1 MASPSPNS
9 SAVELVRGRVSSTRS
24 VVFQAFTIWLQIV
37 GAGIVCR
44 SLLGLPFRSSAII
57 IGVVTIAFS
66 VANGLWGVLLT
77 DSFQISVIVVG
88 MSFICLFGLQHIGG
102 AETFYN
108 LLLAK
113 EATTMPL
120 VLDPI
125 NVPAAIAYGIPFTL
139 GYILKACVGTSLA
152 WIPIPLMSAIIGL
165 LGLAMN
171 VQGEVGT
178 DVIPLTIMTLLGK
191 GGAVVG
197 AIVILFALT
206 STMSSCICSIGTHV
220 VVDLYEPYI
229 LKGKKADEKMNVKIG
244 RWTMAIMGIVMVIST
259 AREMSLMYI
268 NMFINCVLPPLFIP
282 FIYAAFWKKVNKKG
296 LTLTMF
302 IAMVGN
308 VILSA
313 MVLAGTG
320 VGANTP
326 YIYSY
331 VVSFI
336 LPIIITAVKPDDPFD
351 YALLGEKFHV

>member
-1 MASPSPNS
+1 M
-9 SAVELVRGRVSSTRS
+9 
-24 VVFQAFTIWLQIV
+24 
-37 GAGIVCR
+37 
-44 SLLGLPFRSSAII
+44 
-57 IGVVTIAFS
+57 
-66 VANGLWGVLLT
+66 
-77 DSFQISVIVVG
+77 
-88 MSFICLFGLQHIGG
+88 
-102 AETFYN
+102 
-108 LLLAK
+108 
-113 EATTMPL
+113 
-120 VLDPI
+120 
-125 NVPAAIAYGIPFTL
+125 
-139 GYILKACVGTSLA
+139 
-152 WIPIPLMSAIIGL
+152 
-165 LGLAMN
+165 
-171 VQGEVGT
+171 
-178 DVIPLTIMTLLGK
+178 
-191 GGAVVG
+191 
-197 AIVILFALT
+197 
-206 STMSSCICSIGTHV
+206 
-220 VVDLYEPYI
+220 PYI